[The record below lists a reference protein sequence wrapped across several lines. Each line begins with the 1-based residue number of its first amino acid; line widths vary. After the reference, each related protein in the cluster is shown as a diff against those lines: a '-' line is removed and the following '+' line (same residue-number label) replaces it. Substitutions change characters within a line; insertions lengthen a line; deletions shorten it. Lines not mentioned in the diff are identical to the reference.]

1 MSGIDGARPLGE
13 SGERPVADGVIGF
26 REVDIDEV
34 GRVEA
39 AHYYRAKAFVVWV
52 GDPSVAGVFSTA
64 PQQVEDLQPAK
75 VLYARLYARPSTRLL
90 YTDLRG
96 FGGERLVFDALL
108 TGAAAQASVAMS
120 VRTAAVLPADWSR
133 AWWLGALAMGVIV
146 DTPIRAFVD
155 GASAWEWLGAPAEI
169 FPAVQQLTATFA
181 TDAGLTQALSS
192 HLQADPTLTLESA
205 ARLLGSSTRSLQRVL
220 QTSGES
226 FAQLRDR
233 ARREI
238 AAARLAHSDDKI
250 DAVASDT
257 GFRSRS
263 HFVTWFRR
271 LTGFSPAAF
280 RAQHRRR

>member
-1 MSGIDGARPLGE
+1 MREGRRAPRERRLAPPDPVRKPRQASAAPLDRRNRSSGPSLECIEQPQR
-13 SGERPVADGVIGF
+13 F
-26 REVDIDEV
+26 RE
-34 GRVEA
+34 
-39 AHYYRAKAFVVWV
+39 
-52 GDPSVAGVFSTA
+52 
-64 PQQVEDLQPAK
+64 
-75 VLYARLYARPSTRLL
+75 ARDSPFIRTTR
-90 YTDLRG
+90 
-96 FGGERLVFDALL
+96 
-108 TGAAAQASVAMS
+108 
-120 VRTAAVLPADWSR
+120 
-133 AWWLGALAMGVIV
+133 
-146 DTPIRAFVD
+146 
-155 GASAWEWLGAPAEI
+155 
-169 FPAVQQLTATFA
+169 
-181 TDAGLTQALSS
+181 
-192 HLQADPTLTLESA
+192 TLESA